1 MIVRI
6 RHFLSTT
13 TKILLT
19 AIGLLLCCYLGGLLF
34 RGDLSAP
41 IPRHTPEDLA
51 AYAAVRDVSFGPDK
65 PLTIHREVDYSEGP
79 KAAWWPKGQSPVLDQ
94 PVAEGKLPPV
104 HERTGPEP
112 VVLEGV
118 DGTGTYGGTWYRVAN
133 AIGDAGVISWRMAG
147 ATLVRWSPLGYP
159 VVPHAA
165 KSVEQSADGR
175 EFTIH
180 LRRGMR
186 WSDGHPVTARDF
198 EYHFN
203 SQYVWWDKL
212 PDWMYVGI
220 ERQPGT
226 MEVVDDFTIKFTFP
240 QPHGVFLEKMCNVS
254 QFFLPRHYLADY
266 HPKTGDPAKIEPEM
280 AKRGHTEAI
289 GAYNELMG
297 WNNPKCPRIWPW
309 IYRTHTATPPYT
321 FVRNPYFWVVDRE
334 GNQLPYVDQV
344 QIDVKSNEMIAFAAA
359 TGEITFQRRHI
370 RPEDYTLLMSSREGH
385 GYDIYHWYPTFT
397 SNYTVFPNMNRR
409 IEPGDPVTRNKHA
422 VLNDLRFRQALSLA
436 IDRETIIETAYYGLT
451 EPAQI
456 DPGPASPFGYP
467 KLRNAFIHYDPERA
481 NELLDDMG
489 LTNRDREGYRTFAD
503 GRRLQFY
510 IHTSG
515 WTGPGPAQFLIDDWK
530 AVGLRVVLRDRTRRL
545 FGTEQATLGHDFSV
559 WSSMSEYVPLLSPR
573 NFVPSAQSS
582 FYAPGYGVWFNLG
595 GLADPDSQRI
605 KDSEIA
611 MEPPVGSPFRRSQV
625 LYSQALATADREEQI
640 AIMHQVFD
648 IAAENLWTISICT
661 SPPQPIVVSKRL
673 RNVPRTAIAGTIF
686 YTPANAGIETFY
698 LIDDDNDDQ
707 TRAAITRSMTEVR
720 SRFDDG
726 RSGLDF
732 GAILGALVKWLI
744 IGSVA
749 GFLVLMSVRHPF
761 VARRLVIMAPTL
773 FVISVVSFIIIQLP
787 PGDFLNTR
795 ITQLRMA
802 GDEAAVEQ
810 AQQLAALFH
819 IDESGT
825 RRYLRW
831 MGFHWFG
838 TFDPA
843 DAGLLQGSLGL
854 SMEDGKPVNEKV
866 GDRVLLTAL
875 ISLFGILVTWL
886 LALPIGI
893 YSAVRQYSIPDYI
906 FTLLGFIGMSVP
918 PFLVALVLVYLVD
931 AWFGVSASGLFSPEY
946 AGKPW
951 SWAKFIDLM
960 QHIWLPVIVLGIG
973 GTAGMIRVMRGNLLD
988 ELGKPYVI
996 TARAKG
1002 VRSPRLLLKY
1012 PVRVALNPFI
1022 STIGGIFPTLVSG
1035 GAIVAIVL
1043 SLPTVGPQ
1051 LLTSLMT
1058 EDMYFAG
1065 SMLMVLSLLGIF
1077 GTLVSDLLLLWLDP
1091 RIRMEGG
1098 TR

>member
-1 MIVRI
+1 M
-6 RHFLSTT
+6 
-13 TKILLT
+13 
-19 AIGLLLCCYLGGLLF
+19 LF
-34 RGDLSAP
+34 RGDLDAP
-41 IPRHTPEDLA
+41 MPVHTAEELA
-51 AYAAVRDVSFGPDK
+51 AFAAARDTSFDPDD
-65 PLTIHREVDYSEGP
+65 PIIQHREVDYSEGSE
-79 KAAWWPKGQSPVLDQ
+79 AAWWPKGQSAVLDQ

-112 VVLEGV
+112 AVIAGV

-133 AIGDAGVISWRMAG
+133 SIGGAGDIGWRMAG

-159 VVPHAA
+159 ILPHVA
-165 KSVEQSADGR
+165 KAVDQSADGR
-175 EFTIH
+175 EFTFH

-186 WSDGHPVTARDF
+186 WSDGHPVTARDL
-198 EYHFN
+198 EYHYN
-203 SQYVWWDKL
+203 SQYVWWDRL

-220 ERQPGT
+220 ERQTGT
-226 MEVVDDFTIKFTFP
+226 FEVIDDFTVRFTFP
-240 QPHGVFLEKMCNVS
+240 QPHGIFLERICNMS
-254 QFFLPRHYLADY
+254 QFLLPRHYLADF
-266 HPKTGDPAKIEPEM
+266 HPKTGDPAKIQREM
-280 AKRGHTEAI
+280 GKRGHTEAL
-289 GAYNELMG
+289 GMYNELLG
-297 WNNPKCPRIWPW
+297 WTNPECPRIWPW

-321 FVRNPYFWVVDRE
+321 FVRNPYFWAVDPE
-334 GNQLPYVDQV
+334 GNQLPYIDQV
-344 QIDVKSNEMIAFAAA
+344 QIDIKSSEMISFAAA
-359 TGEITFQRRHI
+359 TGQITFQGRHI
-370 RPEDYTLLMSSREGH
+370 RPEDYTLLMSGRESR

-409 IEPGDPVTRNKHA
+409 IEPNDPVTRNKHA
-422 VLNDLRFRQALSLA
+422 VLNEVRFRQALSLA
-436 IDRETIIETAYYGLT
+436 IDRESIIETEYYGIT

-456 DPGPASPFGYP
+456 DPGPASPFRYP
-467 KLRNAFIHYDPERA
+467 KLRNAFVEYDPNRA
-481 NELLDDMG
+481 NTLLDDMG

-503 GRRLQFY
+503 GTRMQLY
-510 IHTSG
+510 INTSSE
-515 WTGPGPAQFLIDDWK
+515 WTNPGPSQFLIDHWK
-530 AVGLRVVLRDRTRRL
+530 AVGIRVVLRDRARRL
-545 FGTEQATLGHDFSV
+545 FGTEQRTLRHDLSV
-559 WSSMSEYVPLLSPR
+559 WFSMSDHVPLLSPR
-573 NFVPSAQSS
+573 SFVPFGFS
-582 FYAPGYGVWFNLG
+582 FFAPGYGVWYNLG

-605 KDSEIA
+605 RDSEVA
-611 MEPPVGSPFRRSQV
+611 MEPPVGSPIRRSQV
-625 LYSQALATADREEQI
+625 LYAQALATANREEQI
-640 AIMHQVFD
+640 GIMHQVFD
-648 IAAENLWTISICT
+648 IAAENVWTISICT

-673 RNVPRTAIAGTIF
+673 RNVPRTAITGALF
-686 YTPANAGIETFY
+686 FTPANTGVETFY
-698 LIDDDNDDQ
+698 LVDDDNDDQ
-707 TRAAITRSMTEVR
+707 TRAEITRSMTEVR
-720 SRFDDG
+720 SRFDD
-726 RSGLDF
+726 SGPGLTF
-732 GAILGALVKWLI
+732 GAILGAVVKWLI

-749 GFLVLMSVRHPF
+749 VFLILMAVRHPF
-761 VARRLVIMAPTL
+761 VARRLVIMVPTL
-773 FVISVVSFIIIQLP
+773 LIISIVSFIIIQLP
-787 PGDFLNTR
+787 PGDFLTTR
-795 ITQLRMA
+795 ITELRMA

-819 IDESGT
+819 VEENSFQ
-825 RRYLRW
+825 RYVRW
-831 MGFHWFG
+831 MGLHWFLG
-838 TFDPA
+838 FDSA

-875 ISLFGILVTWL
+875 ISLLAILVTWSV
-886 LALPIGI
+886 ALPIGI
-893 YSAVRQYSIPDYI
+893 YSAVRQYSISDYI

-918 PFLVALVLVYLVD
+918 PFLLALVLMYLVD

-951 SWAKFIDLM
+951 SWAKFVDLM

-988 ELGKPYVI
+988 ELGKPYVT

-1002 VRSPRLLLKY
+1002 VRSPKLLLKY

-1022 STIGGIFPTLVSG
+1022 STIGGIFPGLVSG

-1098 TR
+1098 GSR